1 MATLHPLDPLTAD
14 EIRAAVSVVRASA
27 RLGSDVLFIRV
38 CLHEPAKA
46 VVLAFREGDAIERQA
61 FVLIRDRRAR
71 TTAEVI
77 VSLSRREIVSW
88 KELRDVQPPI
98 TIDEFLECERAVQA
112 SAAWQAA
119 MRKRGVTDFSLAM
132 VDPWSAGHYGP
143 ADDPVRRLVRALTWI
158 RTDEHDNGYARP
170 IEGLITLVDLDRMEV
185 VDVEDHPAV
194 PVPTHDGNYTAAALT
209 NPRNVPHVPAGPRT
223 DLRAL
228 EIAQPE
234 GPSFEVSGYRVSWQK
249 WRLRIGFTPRE
260 GLVLHTVGY
269 EDGGRVRPILYR
281 ASLAEMVVPYGDP
294 APTHWRKNAFDEG
307 EYGVGMLANSLRLG
321 CDCLGEIR
329 YLDAVIADGKGE
341 PVVVENAICM
351 HEEDFG
357 ILWKHTNFRTGDVE
371 VRRSRRFVISSI
383 ATVGNYEYGFFWYFY
398 QDGTIELQV
407 KLTGILSTGAI
418 RPGTEPEHGV
428 LIAPGLYA
436 PNHQHWFNFRLDMM
450 VDGPENSV
458 YEVNSEAVPL
468 GPANPQGNAW
478 IARRTLLARESEA
491 QRLVDPLAGRYW
503 IVTNPRVTNALGQPV
518 GYKLMPG
525 DNVRALAHPESSIAR
540 RAGFITRHLWV
551 TRYDPAELFAAGD
564 YPNQHPGGAGLPS
577 YVKAD
582 RALESADV
590 VLWYSVGSHH
600 VARSEEWPVMPVGYA
615 GFHLKPVGFFVG
627 SPALDVPASAH
638 NGHGGA
644 AHCH

>member
-1 MATLHPLDPLTAD
+1 MAKLHPLDPLTAD
-14 EIRAAVSVVRASA
+14 EIRAAVSVVRASG
-27 RLGSDVLFIRV
+27 RLGSEVLFIRV
-38 CLHEPAKA
+38 FLHEPAKT
-46 VVLAFREGDAIERQA
+46 VVLAFREGDSIERQA

-71 TTAEVI
+71 TTSEVI

-88 KELRDVQPPI
+88 TDVRGVQPPI
-98 TIDEFLECERAVQA
+98 TFDEFLECERAVQA
-112 SAAWQAA
+112 NHAWQAA
-119 MRKRGVTDFSLAM
+119 MKKRGVTDFSLAM
-132 VDPWSAGHYGP
+132 VDPWSAGYYGP
-143 ADDPVRRLVRALTWI
+143 ADDPARRLVRALTWI

-170 IEGLITLVDLDRMEV
+170 IEGLVTLVDLDRMDV
-185 VDVEDHPAV
+185 VEVEDHAV
-194 PVPTHDGNYTAAALT
+194 VPLPTHDGNYTAAALT
-209 NPRNVPHVPAGPRT
+209 NPLNVPHVPAGPRS
-223 DLRAL
+223 DLRTL
-228 EIAQPE
+228 EIVQPQ
-234 GPSFEVSGYRVSWQK
+234 GPSFELSGHQLTWQK

-307 EYGVGMLANSLRLG
+307 EYGVGMLANRLELG

-329 YLDAVIADGKGE
+329 YLDAVVSDGTGE
-341 PVVVENAICM
+341 PVVLENAICL

-357 ILWKHTNFRTGDVE
+357 ILWKHTNFRTGQVE

-383 ATVGNYEYGFFWYFY
+383 ATVGNYEYGFFWYLY

-407 KLTGILSTGAI
+407 KLTGIVSTGAI
-418 RPGTEPEHGV
+418 APGAEPEHGV

-450 VDGPENSV
+450 VDGLENSV
-458 YEVNSEAVPL
+458 YEVNSEAVPP
-468 GPANPQGNAW
+468 GPANPHGNAW
-478 IARRTLLARESEA
+478 VARRTLLARESEA
-491 QRLVDPLAGRYW
+491 QRLIDPLAGRYW
-503 IVTNPRVTNALGQPV
+503 VVTNPRVTNALGQTV
-518 GYKLMPG
+518 GYKLVPG
-525 DNVRALAHPESSIAR
+525 DNVGAFAHPDSSIAR

-577 YVKAD
+577 YVRAD
-582 RALESADV
+582 RALESTDV

-615 GFHLKPVGFFVG
+615 GFQLKPVGFFVG
-627 SPALDVPASAH
+627 SPALDVPATAP
-638 NGHGGA
+638 NGHSGT